1 MERGQKL
8 FYFFLGVFFAA
19 FIGGVLYWY
28 FYQPQLGGVVDSVK
42 NAVEKTPIGG
52 ILDKVVPA
60 SKADLIKVDSPL
72 PNQEIESP
80 LLVTG
85 QARGYW
91 FFEASFPVR
100 LLDGNGKEIA
110 IKPAE
115 AQLDGSAG
123 SPDTWMTEEFVP
135 FKTMLEFKTPNT
147 DLGTLV
153 LEKDNPSGL
162 PKKADELRMPVRFKQ
177 SSGFGQ
183 ETTKFKVYFSNSKL
197 DPEEF
202 TCVKVFPA
210 AREIPKTQAVARAAL
225 EELLKGPTE
234 KEKADKYSTNINED
248 VKIQRLEVKDG
259 VAKVDFN
266 DKLEF
271 QVGGSCRVAA
281 ISAQITETLK
291 QFPTIKEVVISING
305 RTEDIL
311 QP

>member
-19 FIGGVLYWY
+19 FVGGGLYWY
-28 FYQPQLGGVVDSVK
+28 FYHPPLADMADSIK
-42 NAVEKTPIGG
+42 NAVMETPIGDV
-52 ILDKVVPA
+52 LDKIKPA
-60 SKADLIKVDSPL
+60 EKPDLIKVDSPL
-72 PNQEIESP
+72 PNQEISSP
-80 LLVTG
+80 LSVTG

-115 AQLDGSAG
+115 AQD
-123 SPDTWMTEEFVP
+123 DWMTEEFVP
-135 FKTMLEFKTPNT
+135 FKAVLEFKMPST
-147 DLGTLV
+147 DFGTLI

-162 PKKADELRMPVRFKQ
+162 PEKADELRIPVRFKQ
-177 SSGFGQ
+177 SSAE
-183 ETTKFKVYFSNSKL
+183 ETTKFKIYFSNSKL
-197 DPEEF
+197 DPEF
-202 TCVKVFPA
+202 TCVKVFPV

-225 EELLKGPTE
+225 DELLNGLTE
-234 KEKADKYSTNINED
+234 KEKADKYLTNINEG

-259 VAKVDFN
+259 IAKVDFN

-281 ISAQITETLK
+281 VRAQITETLK

>member
-19 FIGGVLYWY
+19 FVGGVLYWY
-28 FYQPQLGGVVDSVK
+28 FYHPPLANMVDSIK
-42 NAVEKTPIGG
+42 DAVMETPIGDV
-52 ILDKVVPA
+52 LDKIKPA
-60 SKADLIKVDSPL
+60 EKPDLIKVDSPL
-72 PNQEIESP
+72 PNQEISSP
-80 LLVTG
+80 LSVTG

-115 AQLDGSAG
+115 AQD
-123 SPDTWMTEEFVP
+123 DWMTEEFVP
-135 FKTMLEFKTPNT
+135 FKAVLEFKMPST
-147 DLGTLV
+147 DFGTLI

-162 PKKADELRMPVRFKQ
+162 PEKADELRIPVRFKQ
-177 SSGFGQ
+177 SSAE
-183 ETTKFKVYFSNSKL
+183 ETTKFKIYFSNSKL
-197 DPEEF
+197 DPEF
-202 TCVKVFPA
+202 TCVKVFPVT
-210 AREIPKTQAVARAAL
+210 REIPKTQAVARAAL
-225 EELLKGPTE
+225 DELLNGLTE
-234 KEKADKYSTNINED
+234 KEKADKYLTNINEG

-259 VAKVDFN
+259 IAKVDFN

-271 QVGGSCRVAA
+271 QVGGSCRVSA
-281 ISAQITETLK
+281 IRAQITETLK
-291 QFPTIKEVVISING
+291 QFPTVKEVVISING

>member
-19 FIGGVLYWY
+19 FVGGVLYWY
-28 FYQPQLGGVVDSVK
+28 FYHPPLANMVDSIK
-42 NAVEKTPIGG
+42 DAVMETPIGDV
-52 ILDKVVPA
+52 LDKIKPA
-60 SKADLIKVDSPL
+60 EKPDLIKVDSPL
-72 PNQEIESP
+72 PNQEISSP

-110 IKPAE
+110 LKPAE
-115 AQLDGSAG
+115 AQD
-123 SPDTWMTEEFVP
+123 DWMTEEFVP
-135 FKTMLEFKTPNT
+135 FKAVLEFKMPSS
-147 DLGTLV
+147 DFGTLI

-162 PKKADELRMPVRFKQ
+162 PEKADELRMPVRFKQ
-177 SSGFGQ
+177 SSVE
-183 ETTKFKVYFSNSKL
+183 ETTKFKIYFNNSKL
-197 DPEEF
+197 DPEF
-202 TCVKVFPA
+202 TCVKVFPVT
-210 AREIPKTQAVARAAL
+210 REIPKTQAVARAAL
-225 EELLKGPTE
+225 DELLNGLTE
-234 KEKADKYSTNINED
+234 KEKADKYLTNINED
-248 VKIQRLEVKDG
+248 VKIQRLEIKDG
-259 VAKVDFN
+259 IAKVDFN

-281 ISAQITETLK
+281 IRAQITETLK
-291 QFPTIKEVVISING
+291 QFPTVKEVVISING

>member
-19 FIGGVLYWY
+19 FVGGGLYWY
-28 FYQPQLGGVVDSVK
+28 FYHPLLANVVDSIK
-42 NAVEKTPIGG
+42 DAVMETPIGDV
-52 ILDKVVPA
+52 LDKIKPA
-60 SKADLIKVDSPL
+60 EKLDLIKVDSPL
-72 PNQEIESP
+72 PNQEISSP
-80 LLVTG
+80 LSVTG

-115 AQLDGSAG
+115 AQD
-123 SPDTWMTEEFVP
+123 DWMTEEFVP
-135 FKTMLEFKTPNT
+135 FKAVLEFKMPSS
-147 DLGTLV
+147 DFGTLI

-162 PKKADELRMPVRFKQ
+162 PEKADELRMPVRFKQ
-177 SSGFGQ
+177 SSVE
-183 ETTKFKVYFSNSKL
+183 ETTKFKIYFNNSKL
-197 DPEEF
+197 DPEF
-202 TCVKVFPA
+202 TCVKVFPVT
-210 AREIPKTQAVARAAL
+210 REIPKTQAVARAAL
-225 EELLKGPTE
+225 DELLNGLTE
-234 KEKADKYSTNINED
+234 KEKADKYLTNINED
-248 VKIQRLEVKDG
+248 VKIQRLEIKDG
-259 VAKVDFN
+259 IAKVDFN

-281 ISAQITETLK
+281 IRAQITETLK
-291 QFPTIKEVVISING
+291 QFPTVKEVVISING

>member
-19 FIGGVLYWY
+19 FVGGGLYWY
-28 FYQPQLGGVVDSVK
+28 FYHPLLANVVDSIK
-42 NAVEKTPIGG
+42 DAVMETPIGDV
-52 ILDKVVPA
+52 LDKIKPA
-60 SKADLIKVDSPL
+60 EKQDLIKVDSPL
-72 PNQEIESP
+72 PNQEILSP

-115 AQLDGSAG
+115 AQD
-123 SPDTWMTEEFVP
+123 DWMTEEFVP
-135 FKTMLEFKTPNT
+135 FKAVLEFKMPSS
-147 DLGTLV
+147 DFGTLI

-162 PKKADELRMPVRFKQ
+162 PEKADELRMPVRFKQ
-177 SSGFGQ
+177 SSVE
-183 ETTKFKVYFSNSKL
+183 ETTKFKIYFNNSKL
-197 DPEEF
+197 DPEF
-202 TCVKVFPA
+202 TCVKVFPVT
-210 AREIPKTQAVARAAL
+210 REIPKTQAVARAAL
-225 EELLKGPTE
+225 DELLNGLTE
-234 KEKADKYSTNINED
+234 KEKADKYLTNINED
-248 VKIQRLEVKDG
+248 VKIQRLEIKDG
-259 VAKVDFN
+259 IAKVDFN

-271 QVGGSCRVAA
+271 QVGGSCRVTA
-281 ISAQITETLK
+281 IRAQITETLK
-291 QFPTIKEVVISING
+291 QFPTVKEVVISING

>member
-19 FIGGVLYWY
+19 FVGGGLYWY
-28 FYQPQLGGVVDSVK
+28 FYHPLLANVVDSIK
-42 NAVEKTPIGG
+42 NAVMETPIGDV
-52 ILDKVVPA
+52 LDKIKPA
-60 SKADLIKVDSPL
+60 EKLDLIKVDSPL
-72 PNQEIESP
+72 PNQEISSP
-80 LLVTG
+80 LSVTG

-115 AQLDGSAG
+115 AQD
-123 SPDTWMTEEFVP
+123 DWMTEEFVP
-135 FKTMLEFKTPNT
+135 FKAVLEFKMPSS
-147 DLGTLV
+147 DFGTLI

-162 PKKADELRMPVRFKQ
+162 PEKADELRMPVRFKQ
-177 SSGFGQ
+177 SSVE
-183 ETTKFKVYFSNSKL
+183 ETTKFKIYFNNSKL
-197 DPEEF
+197 DPEF
-202 TCVKVFPA
+202 TCVKVFPV

-225 EELLKGPTE
+225 DELLNGLTE
-234 KEKADKYSTNINED
+234 KEKADKYLTNINED
-248 VKIQRLEVKDG
+248 VKIQRLEIKDG
-259 VAKVDFN
+259 IAKVDFN

-281 ISAQITETLK
+281 IRAQITETLK
-291 QFPTIKEVVISING
+291 QFPTVKEVVISING

>member
-1 MERGQKL
+1 MEERGQKI

-19 FIGGVLYWY
+19 FVGGIFYWY
-28 FYQPQLGGVVDSVK
+28 FYNPQLGGVVDSVK

-60 SKADLIKVDSPL
+60 GKEDLIEVDSPL

-91 FFEASFPVR
+91 FFEASFPVK

-110 IKPAE
+110 VKPAE
-115 AQLDGSAG
+115 AQEE
-123 SPDTWMTEEFVP
+123 WMTEEFVP
-135 FKTMLEFKTPNT
+135 FKSTLEFKIPGT
-147 DLGTLV
+147 DFGTLV

-162 PKKADELRMPVRFKQ
+162 PEKADELRVPVRFKQ
-177 SSGFGQ
+177 SSEVGQ
-183 ETTKFKVYFSNSKL
+183 ETTKFKIYFSNSKL
-197 DPEEF
+197 DSESV
-202 TCVKVFPA
+202 CVKVFPV

-225 EELLKGPTE
+225 EELLKGLTE
-234 KEKADKYSTNINED
+234 KEKTDNYLTNINEG
-248 VKIQRLEVKDG
+248 VKIQRLEIKDG

-291 QFPTIKEVVISING
+291 QFPTVKEAVISING

>member
-19 FIGGVLYWY
+19 FVGGGLYWY
-28 FYQPQLGGVVDSVK
+28 FYHPPLADMADSIK
-42 NAVEKTPIGG
+42 NAVMETPIGDV
-52 ILDKVVPA
+52 LDKINPA
-60 SKADLIKVDSPL
+60 EKLDLIKVDSPL
-72 PNQEIESP
+72 PNQEISSP
-80 LLVTG
+80 LSVTG

-115 AQLDGSAG
+115 AQD
-123 SPDTWMTEEFVP
+123 DWMTEEFVP
-135 FKTMLEFKTPNT
+135 FKAVLEFKMPSS
-147 DLGTLV
+147 DFGTLI

-162 PKKADELRMPVRFKQ
+162 PEKADELRIPVRFKQ
-177 SSGFGQ
+177 SSAE
-183 ETTKFKVYFSNSKL
+183 ETTKFKIYFSNSKL
-197 DPEEF
+197 DPEF
-202 TCVKVFPA
+202 TCVKVFPVT
-210 AREIPKTQAVARAAL
+210 REIPKTQAVARAAL
-225 EELLKGPTE
+225 DELLNGLTE
-234 KEKADKYSTNINED
+234 KEKADKYLTNINEG

-259 VAKVDFN
+259 IAKVDFN

-281 ISAQITETLK
+281 IRAQITETLK
-291 QFPTIKEVVISING
+291 QFPTVKEVVISING

>member
-19 FIGGVLYWY
+19 FIGGALYWY
-28 FYQPQLGGVVDSVK
+28 FYNPQLGGVVDSVK

-52 ILDKVVPA
+52 ILNKVIPA

-91 FFEASFPVR
+91 FFEASFPIR

-110 IKPAE
+110 VKPAE
-115 AQLDGSAG
+115 AQSE
-123 SPDTWMTEEFVP
+123 WMTEEFVP
-135 FKTMLEFKTPNT
+135 FKSILEFKMPDTNF
-147 DLGTLV
+147 GVLV
-153 LEKDNPSGL
+153 LDKDNPSGL
-162 PKKADELRMPVRFKQ
+162 PEKADELRVPVRFKQ
-177 SSGFGQ
+177 SSGVAQ

-197 DPEEF
+197 DPEF
-202 TCVKVFPA
+202 TCVKVFSV

-225 EELLKGPTE
+225 EELLKGLTE
-234 KEKADKYSTNINED
+234 KEKADKYLTNINEG

-271 QVGGSCRVAA
+271 QIGGSCRVAA

-291 QFPTIKEVVISING
+291 QFPTIKEVIISING
-305 RTEDIL
+305 RTGDIL

>member
-19 FIGGVLYWY
+19 FVGGGLYWY
-28 FYQPQLGGVVDSVK
+28 FYHPPLADMADSIK
-42 NAVEKTPIGG
+42 NAVMETPIGDV
-52 ILDKVVPA
+52 LDKINPA
-60 SKADLIKVDSPL
+60 EKLDLIKVDSPL
-72 PNQEIESP
+72 PNQEISSP
-80 LLVTG
+80 LSVTG

-115 AQLDGSAG
+115 AQD
-123 SPDTWMTEEFVP
+123 DWMTEEFVP
-135 FKTMLEFKTPNT
+135 FKAVLEFKMPST
-147 DLGTLV
+147 DFGTLI

-162 PKKADELRMPVRFKQ
+162 PEKADELRIPVRFKQ
-177 SSGFGQ
+177 SSAE
-183 ETTKFKVYFSNSKL
+183 ETTKFKIYFSNSKL
-197 DPEEF
+197 DPEF
-202 TCVKVFPA
+202 TCVKVFPVT
-210 AREIPKTQAVARAAL
+210 REIPKTQAVARAAL
-225 EELLKGPTE
+225 DELLNGLTE
-234 KEKADKYSTNINED
+234 KEKADKYLTNINEG

-259 VAKVDFN
+259 IAKVDFN

-281 ISAQITETLK
+281 IRAQITETLK

-305 RTEDIL
+305 RAEDIL

>member
-1 MERGQKL
+1 MKISNGI
-8 FYFFLGVFFAA
+8 YFFLGVFFAA

-28 FYQPQLGGVVDSVK
+28 FYNPQLGGVVDSVK
-42 NAVEKTPIGG
+42 NAVEKTPIGS

-72 PNQEIESP
+72 PNQEISSP

-110 IKPAE
+110 VKPAE
-115 AQLDGSAG
+115 AQAE
-123 SPDTWMTEEFVP
+123 WMTEEFVP
-135 FKTMLEFKTPNT
+135 FKSTLEFKMPNT
-147 DLGTLV
+147 SFGALV

-162 PKKADELRMPVRFKQ
+162 PEKADELRVPVRFKQ
-177 SSGFGQ
+177 SSEIGQ

-197 DPEEF
+197 DPEF

-234 KEKADKYSTNINED
+234 KEKEDEYLTNINEG

-291 QFPTIKEVVISING
+291 QFSTIKNVIISING

>member
-19 FIGGVLYWY
+19 FVGGGLYWY
-28 FYQPQLGGVVDSVK
+28 FYHPLLANVVDSIK
-42 NAVEKTPIGG
+42 DAVMETPIGDV
-52 ILDKVVPA
+52 LDKIKPA
-60 SKADLIKVDSPL
+60 EKQDLIKVDSPL
-72 PNQEIESP
+72 PNQEILSP

-115 AQLDGSAG
+115 AQD
-123 SPDTWMTEEFVP
+123 DWMTEEFVP
-135 FKTMLEFKTPNT
+135 FKAVLEFKMPSS
-147 DLGTLV
+147 DFGTLI

-162 PKKADELRMPVRFKQ
+162 PEKADELRMPVRFKQ
-177 SSGFGQ
+177 SSVE
-183 ETTKFKVYFSNSKL
+183 ETTKFKIYFNNSKL
-197 DPEEF
+197 DPEF
-202 TCVKVFPA
+202 TCVKVFPVT
-210 AREIPKTQAVARAAL
+210 REIPKTQAVARAAL
-225 EELLKGPTE
+225 DELLNGLTE
-234 KEKADKYSTNINED
+234 KEKADKYLTNINEG
-248 VKIQRLEVKDG
+248 VKIQRLEIKDG
-259 VAKVDFN
+259 IAKVDFN

-271 QVGGSCRVAA
+271 QVGGSCRVTA
-281 ISAQITETLK
+281 IRAQITETLK
-291 QFPTIKEVVISING
+291 QFPTVKEVVISING

>member
-19 FIGGVLYWY
+19 FVGGGLYWY
-28 FYQPQLGGVVDSVK
+28 FYHPPLADMADSIK
-42 NAVEKTPIGG
+42 NAVMETPIGDV
-52 ILDKVVPA
+52 LDKINPA
-60 SKADLIKVDSPL
+60 EKLDLIKVDSPL
-72 PNQEIESP
+72 PNQEISSP
-80 LLVTG
+80 LSVTG

-115 AQLDGSAG
+115 AQD
-123 SPDTWMTEEFVP
+123 DWMTEEFVP
-135 FKTMLEFKTPNT
+135 FKAVLEFKMPSS
-147 DLGTLV
+147 DFGTLI

-162 PKKADELRMPVRFKQ
+162 PEKADELRIPVRFKQ
-177 SSGFGQ
+177 SSAE
-183 ETTKFKVYFSNSKL
+183 ETTKFKIYFSNSKL
-197 DPEEF
+197 DPEF
-202 TCVKVFPA
+202 TCVKVFPVT
-210 AREIPKTQAVARAAL
+210 REIPKTQAVARAAL
-225 EELLKGPTE
+225 DELLNGLTE
-234 KEKADKYSTNINED
+234 KEKADKYLTNINEG

-259 VAKVDFN
+259 IAKVDFN

-271 QVGGSCRVAA
+271 QVGGSCRVSA
-281 ISAQITETLK
+281 IRAQITETLK
-291 QFPTIKEVVISING
+291 QFPTVKEVVISING

>member
-8 FYFFLGVFFAA
+8 FYFFLGVFFAT
-19 FIGGVLYWY
+19 FVGGGLYWY
-28 FYQPQLGGVVDSVK
+28 FYHPLLANVVDSIK
-42 NAVEKTPIGG
+42 DAVMETPIGDV
-52 ILDKVVPA
+52 LDKIKPA
-60 SKADLIKVDSPL
+60 EKPDLIKVDSPL
-72 PNQEIESP
+72 PNQEISSP

-115 AQLDGSAG
+115 AQD
-123 SPDTWMTEEFVP
+123 DWMTEEFVP
-135 FKTMLEFKTPNT
+135 FKAVLEFKMPSS
-147 DLGTLV
+147 DFGTLI

-162 PKKADELRMPVRFKQ
+162 PEKADELRMPVRFKQ
-177 SSGFGQ
+177 SSAE
-183 ETTKFKVYFSNSKL
+183 ETTKFKIYFNNSKL
-197 DPEEF
+197 DPEF
-202 TCVKVFPA
+202 TCVKVFPVT
-210 AREIPKTQAVARAAL
+210 REIPKTQAVARAAL
-225 EELLKGPTE
+225 DELLNGLTE
-234 KEKADKYSTNINED
+234 KEKADKYLTNINEG

-259 VAKVDFN
+259 IAKVDFN

-271 QVGGSCRVAA
+271 KVGGSCRVAA
-281 ISAQITETLK
+281 IRAQITETLK
-291 QFPTIKEVVISING
+291 QFPTVKEVVISINS

>member
-8 FYFFLGVFFAA
+8 FYFFLGAFFAA
-19 FIGGVLYWY
+19 FVGGVLYWY
-28 FYQPQLGGVVDSVK
+28 FYHPPLANVVDSIK
-42 NAVEKTPIGG
+42 DAVMETPIGDV
-52 ILDKVVPA
+52 LDKIKPA
-60 SKADLIKVDSPL
+60 EKPDLIKVDSPL
-72 PNQEIESP
+72 PNQEISSP

-115 AQLDGSAG
+115 AQD
-123 SPDTWMTEEFVP
+123 DWMTEEFVS
-135 FKTMLEFKTPNT
+135 FKSTLEFKAPST

-162 PKKADELRMPVRFKQ
+162 PEKADELRVPVRFKQ
-177 SSGFGQ
+177 SDAEE

-197 DPEEF
+197 DPEF
-202 TCVKVFPA
+202 TCVKVFSV
-210 AREIPKTQAVARAAL
+210 AREIPKIQAVARAAL
-225 EELLKGPTE
+225 DELLNGPTA
-234 KEKADKYSTNINED
+234 KEKSDKYLTNINEG

-259 VAKVDFN
+259 IAKVDFN

-281 ISAQITETLK
+281 IRAQITETLK

-305 RTEDIL
+305 RAEDIL